1 MMLIVFL
8 LFIKKGKMLV
18 DFFFFCFYDYEIII
32 IFKKN
37 LGLLVFYF
45 EFIYIFFELIYIFY
59 LLKSLF

>member
-1 MMLIVFL
+1 
-8 LFIKKGKMLV
+8 MLV
-18 DFFFFCFYDYEIII
+18 DFFFFCLYDYEIII